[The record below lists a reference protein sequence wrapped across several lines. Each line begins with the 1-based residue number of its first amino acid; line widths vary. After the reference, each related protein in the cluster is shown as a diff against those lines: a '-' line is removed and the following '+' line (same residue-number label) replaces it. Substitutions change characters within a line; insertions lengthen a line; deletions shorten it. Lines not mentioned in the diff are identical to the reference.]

1 MIVDSSAIIAVIGKE
16 PGYERILRKLAEA
29 GHARL
34 GTPTRLEAGM
44 VLTARFG
51 SRGKTV
57 LARFIQES
65 NISAISFDEAH
76 AAIALDAFTRYGKGR
91 HPAGLNFGDCCSY
104 ATAVVA
110 REPLLC
116 IGDDFPQTDL
126 ELVPLDD

>member
-1 MIVDSSAIIAVIGKE
+1 MIIGSSAIIAVIGKE

-29 GHARL
+29 GRARL

-51 SRGKTV
+51 PRGKTA
-57 LARFIQES
+57 LARFSQES
-65 NISAISFDEAH
+65 NISAIPFDEAH
-76 AAIALDAFTRYGKGR
+76 ATAALDAFTRYGKGR

-104 ATAVVA
+104 ATAVLA
-110 REPLLC
+110 HEPLLC

-126 ELVPLDD
+126 DLVPLDD